1 MSTLKKFAGQT
12 LIYGLSSVIARLLS
26 FVLTPVYV
34 KVYQPAT
41 FGIFTSLYSAAAIL
55 NAVLALGME
64 TTFFRYLQ
72 KHEGDKRAVLNNTFF
87 FTLITSGVF
96 LLGTILFANDISTF
110 LFEEKGPER
119 VAYIYLFAFILTLD
133 ALAVIPFALI
143 RANERP
149 MRYGV
154 IKLVNIAIMV
164 TFTLLFIVILPYIAK
179 NNLAGADW
187 ISGWLKFQENSA
199 PVSTNTL
206 PEIWVGYAFL
216 ANLIASVVTLILLIP
231 ELSQLQIRPNKKLM
245 KSMLWYSLPILIANL
260 SFIINEHLDKV
271 FLLKLLP
278 EGIGERDLGIYGA
291 CSKIAVFLSIAVQA
305 FRLGAEPFFFSHA
318 KNPNA
323 RTTYAVIMDYFI
335 ILMCVAVVGLVVNID
350 ILKYFIEGKNLE
362 EQALYW
368 SGLKIVPILS
378 LGYIFLGIYMNL
390 SIWYK
395 LSDQTRFGLYISGIG
410 AMITI
415 FLNLIY
421 IPEYSYVASAW
432 ITLLAYFV
440 MMVLSYL
447 LGQKNYPIPYHI
459 KKNICYIGA
468 AALLSYFCFYV
479 LNRDLII
486 GNVILLTF
494 IVATIFIEKKN
505 FINQISKNRDDS

>member
-12 LIYGLSSVIARLLS
+12 LIYGLSTVIAKLLS

-55 NAVLALGME
+55 NAILAFGME

-72 KHEGDKRAVLNNTFF
+72 KHENNKKAVMNNAFF
-87 FTLITSGVF
+87 FTLITSVVF
-96 LLGTILFANDISTF
+96 LLGMVLFANSVSTF
-110 LFEEKGPER
+110 LFDEKGPDR
-119 VAYIYLFAFILTLD
+119 VSYIYLFAFILTLD

-143 RANERP
+143 RANEKP
-149 MRYGV
+149 LRYGL
-154 IKLVNIAIMV
+154 IKLANIAVMV
-164 TFTLLFIVILPYIAK
+164 TFTLLFIVVLPYIAK
-179 NNLAGADW
+179 NNLTGTEW
-187 ISGWLKFQENSA
+187 ISGWLKLQTGSTGTPANSF
-199 PVSTNTL
+199 
-206 PEIWVGYAFL
+206 PEVWVGYAFL
-216 ANLIASVVTLILLIP
+216 ANLIASMVTLLLLIP
-231 ELSQLQIRPNKKLM
+231 ELSQLRIQPNKKLM
-245 KSMLWYSLPILIANL
+245 KSMLWYSIPILIANL

-291 CSKIAVFLSIAVQA
+291 CTKLAVFLSIAVQA

-323 RTTYAVIMDYFI
+323 RTTYAIIMDYFI
-335 ILMCVAVVGLVVNID
+335 ILICLAVVGLVVNID
-350 ILKYFIEGKNLE
+350 ILKYFIEGKNPE

-368 SGLKIVPILS
+368 SGLKVVPIL
-378 LGYIFLGIYMNL
+378 LVGYIFLGIYMNL

-410 AMITI
+410 AIITI
-415 FLNLIY
+415 VLNLIF
-421 IPEYSYVASAW
+421 IPKYSYVASAW
-432 ITLLAYFV
+432 ITLLTYFV
-440 MMVLSYL
+440 MMMLSYF

-459 KKNICYIGA
+459 KRNICYIGA
-468 AALLSYFCFYV
+468 AALMSYLSFYIIGG
-479 LNRDLII
+479 DLLI
-486 GNVILLTF
+486 GNVMLI
-494 IVATIFIEKKN
+494 IFITVTILVEKNN
-505 FINQISKNRDDS
+505 FLNQIIKKKDDS

>member
-1 MSTLKKFAGQT
+1 
-12 LIYGLSSVIARLLS
+12 
-26 FVLTPVYV
+26 
-34 KVYQPAT
+34 
-41 FGIFTSLYSAAAIL
+41 
-55 NAVLALGME
+55 
-64 TTFFRYLQ
+64 
-72 KHEGDKRAVLNNTFF
+72 
-87 FTLITSGVF
+87 
-96 LLGTILFANDISTF
+96 
-110 LFEEKGPER
+110 
-119 VAYIYLFAFILTLD
+119 
-133 ALAVIPFALI
+133 
-143 RANERP
+143 
-149 MRYGV
+149 
-154 IKLVNIAIMV
+154 
-164 TFTLLFIVILPYIAK
+164 
-179 NNLAGADW
+179 
-187 ISGWLKFQENSA
+187 
-199 PVSTNTL
+199 
-206 PEIWVGYAFL
+206 
-216 ANLIASVVTLILLIP
+216 
-231 ELSQLQIRPNKKLM
+231 M